1 MQIWYATQNV
11 HLARDAFNLMAT
23 GNYAKAEVV
32 KIVTDAELRTR
43 TGKKLPPQTFE
54 MMFTKAVYFRYA
66 TAAFLERSVKSVHG
80 PMVIQTSL

>member
-1 MQIWYATQNV
+1 M
-11 HLARDAFNLMAT
+11 
-23 GNYAKAEVV
+23 
-32 KIVTDAELRTR
+32 TDAELRTR